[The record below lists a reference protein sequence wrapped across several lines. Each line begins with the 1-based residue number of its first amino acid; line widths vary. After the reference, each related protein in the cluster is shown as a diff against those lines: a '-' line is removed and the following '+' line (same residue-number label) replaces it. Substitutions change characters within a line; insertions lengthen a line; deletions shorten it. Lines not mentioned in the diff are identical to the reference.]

1 METNRI
7 TKVFHAIYTKFISAI
22 DSMENHPTSG
32 KSGKRQRTHVKRNI
46 DSSVQQNNISKDDM
60 VMIKQIRH
68 MIEIDMLGKNH
79 TYSRE
84 KRFIV
89 AASILGWKIHKNKKD
104 LTETKIQIVKPPL
117 TVLYVGNGCEAYSTN
132 IFIPAKSELTS
143 HDPKLT
149 RHTFFLDFNE
159 EYQDLTKY
167 SMIQDL
173 HFEQLTPEERESLP
187 GRLTA
192 LPPLQ
197 FNHLKK
203 RIKPLPITKPPF
215 KIHPNIVLIMLLITI
230 VLVVLFLGFLVWC
243 IYKVQSRVKGFKPM
257 AKLFTGNMDNL
268 EESVTQLL
276 SLIKNPVGHMTKSL
290 LSASLTDLPHSS
302 GMPPCPIRRPQ
313 PPPRQDTL
321 PPEEIELI
329 AQVAASQ
336 QTLHEVAQELKQ
348 KEPKTYK
355 GYIKQLKRK
364 AEKTK
369 EEDE

>member
-1 METNRI
+1 MMNQALYPIEKIEWCIYALFEINYSKVGEYCVVD
-7 TKVFHAIYTKFISAI
+7 TKV
-22 DSMENHPTSG
+22 
-32 KSGKRQRTHVKRNI
+32 RQANI
-46 DSSVQQNNISKDDM
+46 AQSLDGYMWAVSPLK
-60 VMIKQIRH
+60 
-68 MIEIDMLGKNH
+68 E
-79 TYSRE
+79 E
-84 KRFIV
+84 KIQVRC
-89 AASILGWKIHKNKKD
+89 
-104 LTETKIQIVKPPL
+104 LTETTIQIVKPPL
-117 TVLYVGNGCEAYSTN
+117 TMLYVGNGCEAYSTN

-143 HDPKLT
+143 HDPQLT

-197 FNHLKK
+197 FIHLKR
-203 RIKPLPITKPPF
+203 RIKPPPITKPPF
-215 KIHPNIVLIMLLITI
+215 K
-230 VLVVLFLGFLVWC
+230 GGQG
-243 IYKVQSRVKGFKPM
+243 KV
-257 AKLFTGNMDNL
+257 DNL
-268 EESVTQLL
+268 QESVTQLL

-302 GMPPCPIRRPQ
+302 GIPLCPIRKPQ
-313 PPPRQDTL
+313 PRPRQDTL

-369 EEDE
+369 EEDEQSLQ